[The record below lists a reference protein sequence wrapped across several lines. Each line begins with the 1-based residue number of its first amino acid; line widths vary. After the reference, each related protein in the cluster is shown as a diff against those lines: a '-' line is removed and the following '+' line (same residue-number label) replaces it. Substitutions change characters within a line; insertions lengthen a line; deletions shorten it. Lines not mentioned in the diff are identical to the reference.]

1 MQSEINKIKGL
12 FSISPRHKIFI
23 SLLFLFCLSFTND
36 ETLKTLYSIKTPADL
51 FSTDNFG
58 NTYFVKGDEIKK
70 YNAQGE
76 LLKIFSA
83 KNLGKITSID
93 ASNPLRVLVFYK
105 DFASVLFV
113 DDLLSQNGDA
123 INLLDLSLE
132 QSDAVCTSFNN
143 GLWFF
148 NRQNANLM
156 RLDENLQT
164 MVNTGNL
171 NRLLGTTLKPTFLLE
186 YNGYLYLNSPE
197 EGIFVFDIY
206 GTYFKTIHIKNLL
219 HFQVKENQVIY
230 FTDSQLKSYNL
241 KLLTEAAFPFGGVA
255 DARVEKENYYL
266 FYKDSLVVKTA
277 AN

>member
-1 MQSEINKIKGL
+1 MTVSKAIYKI
-12 FSISPRHKIFI
+12 PFI
-23 SLLFLFCLSFTND
+23 LLFLFCLSFTND
-36 ETLKTLYSIKTPADL
+36 EPLKTLYTIKAPADF
-51 FSTDNFG
+51 FSSDNFG

-70 YNAQGE
+70 YNSQGE

-113 DDLLSQNGDA
+113 DDLLSQNGDV
-123 INLLDLSLE
+123 INLLDLSME

-148 NRQNANLM
+148 NRQNANLV

-164 MVNTGNL
+164 VVNTGNL

-186 YNGYLYLNSPE
+186 YNGYIYLNSPE

-206 GTYFKTIHIKNLL
+206 GTYFKTIPIKNLL

-230 FTDSQLKSYNL
+230 FTGTELRSYNL
-241 KLLTEAAFPFGGVA
+241 KLLAEAVLPLSGVT

-266 FYKDSLVVKTA
+266 FYKDSLVVKSST
-277 AN
+277 N